1 MLKAKVPSKNYVSAF
16 ANAAAEFA
24 RMTDDALGAVS
35 DLLVE
40 EFDADRA
47 ELWLWDEASGSCY
60 LTNFSGIEAKHHL
73 DYAPADAGVVGKIAK
88 NQRSIESAGLASFGG
103 DDQDFARQTGLVYVS
118 GYPLLVAG
126 EVAGVLMAY
135 TRTEVS
141 EEVLVWWRLYAQM
154 SATRLQSVLAAQ
166 EKDRLINQLSVLF
179 EATRLLNSTL
189 DLTELLELILRIART
204 EVKAD
209 RGSVFLVDHK
219 HNELWSIV
227 ASGLEHQEIRI
238 PLGEG
243 VAGRVAKTGEIINVE
258 DAYSLDYFDSSFDQ
272 KFNYRTKS
280 LLSLPIRHH
289 SGHIVGVIQLLNSQ
303 EGCFTPANIEFL
315 SRLTGHMA
323 IALEN
328 ARIHRDSLEK
338 QRLEK
343 EFALARAIHRS
354 LLPEAPPVVPGYD
367 IAVLNDPCFEVG
379 GDYFDFLNLG
389 PQSLLLV
396 VADVEGKGVSSA
408 LVMSNLQATL
418 RVLVMHLHSL
428 EVLAFSLNEMLYN
441 NTRSGK
447 YLSVFLALVDTRR
460 NIIHYINA
468 GHVPPALVRGKT
480 GEIKLLEE
488 GGTVIGLF
496 PAADYKR
503 GSIKLESGDI
513 LVCCTDGITSIAD
526 EHGHEYGPLRLAER
540 VRRNRE
546 KPAQAIVD
554 AVLTDVAGYST
565 ASMNVDDKVLMV
577 MKAAFE
583 EAGEPVGA
591 ASVQAVI
598 G

>member
-1 MLKAKVPSKNYVSAF
+1 MLKAKAQSKNYVSAF
-16 ANAAAEFA
+16 ASAAAEFA
-24 RMTDDALGAVS
+24 RITDDALGIVS
-35 DLLVE
+35 DLLVG

-60 LTNFSGIEAKHHL
+60 LTNFSGIEAKHRL
-73 DYAPADAGVVGKIAK
+73 DYTSGDTGVVGKIAQ
-88 NQRSIESAGLASFGG
+88 NQRSVESIGLASFGG
-103 DDQDFARQTGLVYVS
+103 DDQDFARQTGLGYVS
-118 GYPLLVAG
+118 GYPLLVSG

-135 TRTEVS
+135 TRTEVP

-154 SATRLQSVLAAQ
+154 SATRLQSVLTSQ

-227 ASGLEHQEIRI
+227 ASGLDHQEIRI

-243 VAGRVAKTGEIINVE
+243 VAGRVAQTGEIINVE
-258 DAYSLDYFDSSFDQ
+258 DAYSLDFFDSSFDQ

-289 SGHIVGVIQLLNSQ
+289 SGHIVGVIQLLNS
-303 EGCFTPANIEFL
+303 EEERFSPANIEFL

-328 ARIHRDSLEK
+328 ARVHRDSLEK

-343 EFALARAIHRS
+343 EFALARTIQRS
-354 LLPEAPPVVPGYD
+354 LLPDAPPVVPGYD

-408 LVMSNLQATL
+408 LVMANLQATL

-447 YLSVFLALVDTRR
+447 YLSVFLALVDTRK
-460 NIIHYINA
+460 NIIQYINA
-468 GHVPPALVRGKT
+468 GHVPPALVRGRT

-577 MKAAFE
+577 MKATFE
-583 EAGEPVGA
+583 EPGNPVST